1 MSRRIGYWIC
11 TGLLALWL
19 VPSGV
24 LDILRVPGVVEILHH
39 LGYAAYVGVILG
51 VGKLLAIAA
60 ILTPQTRLLREWAY
74 AGITFDL
81 IGAFI
86 SHMVAHDPLRI
97 AFIPLLVLGLAA
109 GSYFLRADHLRLR
122 SGLAAHEC
130 DGLTSKSA

>member
-1 MSRRIGYWIC
+1 MSRQIGYWIC

-39 LGYAAYVGVILG
+39 LGYGAYVGVILG

-60 ILTPQTRLLREWAY
+60 ILTPQTRHLREWAY
-74 AGITFDL
+74 AGMTFDL

-86 SHMVAHDPLRI
+86 SHMAVGDPLRI
-97 AFIPLLVLGLAA
+97 AIIPLLVLGLAA
-109 GSYFLRADHLRLR
+109 GSYFLRADNLRLR
-122 SGLAAHEC
+122 SA
-130 DGLTSKSA
+130 